1 MGRGRGTGGALT
13 RPCWQFSSQEINYLG
28 PFLPLKSPFPSL
40 SSIVIGP
47 KPHVRPTPR
56 HHPLPP
62 FPYFHYSQ
70 SDPVLAAPQGD
81 PAGGRHPHDGAA
93 PAASARWATG
103 GDLPWGP
110 KLGSQKQCSRWR
122 SAVECEGSIPPLFGR
137 RPAPLSQRSLP
148 PPSFPPRL
156 GAPRGTSPPSAP
168 QILALADAAEAIF
181 MAEPTC
187 LRLRAPVKIFG
198 DLHGQVREGG
208 GEKGGMTP
216 GSGKR
221 ASHRAEGGSCHL
233 PRRGKGG
240 PPTFPSLLSRRHP
253 DGRGPERGARER
265 PRPDS
270 PPPSSLDVGRP
281 HYAAISLSL
290 SAPLT
295 NVRPLPPSP
304 LSTTT

>member
-148 PPSFPPRL
+148 PPPLSPPVRRAPRHVPPVGAPNPGARRRRRGHLHGGADVPAAARAREDLRGPPRP
-156 GAPRGTSPPSAP
+156 GA
-168 QILALADAAEAIF
+168 
-181 MAEPTC
+181 
-187 LRLRAPVKIFG
+187 
-198 DLHGQVREGG
+198 GG
-208 GEKGGMTP
+208 
-216 GSGKR
+216 
-221 ASHRAEGGSCHL
+221 
-233 PRRGKGG
+233 RRGKGG
-240 PPTFPSLLSRRHP
+240 NDAGIR
-253 DGRGPERGARER
+253 
-265 PRPDS
+265 
-270 PPPSSLDVGRP
+270 
-281 HYAAISLSL
+281 
-290 SAPLT
+290 
-295 NVRPLPPSP
+295 
-304 LSTTT
+304 